1 MKRNH
6 ETNRAIARRLLRSIP
21 VILLVVLATLPA
33 AAQGGGTPG
42 GSRTSE
48 SVLGSDE
55 KESPFGETTEASPI
69 ERSVEPTTYRVGPS
83 DRLLISATGRPV
95 PIPAVVGYD
104 NVLILP
110 RGIPPVNVT
119 NMTLAQ
125 LSTHL
130 DSVFRERSP
139 GWGTITISL
148 LQPRAIFIEVKGDVL
163 APGRYITT
171 SADRVST
178 AIDMANR
185 IPEALATVDDE
196 FISLTKRSVLG
207 ARSGHGS
214 RNLGNGTSG
223 GGYARDIRIRHS
235 DGTVDRADL
244 VRYRALGHEWENP
257 TLREGDQVMVQQA
270 DPFGRTVSIAGG
282 VVNPVVGLPFRQGD
296 RLDMLLG
303 LAVGVRDDAS
313 ATSAYVMRDGLSG
326 ETKIAIDLTD
336 SLAVASFEL
345 QPSDQVIV
353 PIEQRS
359 VGIRSGVVTIEGE
372 VVRPQAFA
380 IIPGKSTLRD
390 VIEQAGGFTPFASL
404 NGSYIRRPDDP
415 LALRPSQQVLD
426 PKSGMA
432 TSELALED
440 TLRYMFDQQVQ
451 QNLVSADFVAIFQ
464 LGDLSR
470 DVVLQ
475 NGDAI
480 VVPRERQGV
489 YVFGRIP
496 HPGFVTYKRGA
507 PFEYYID
514 QAGGY
519 TTAAAPKRVA
529 VEKFGTGV
537 WEGVC
542 CTEIESGDRIYVPG
556 ERDTPARTALE
567 QTATYLGIA
576 AGVLTITEVILRII
590 DRLTPNE

>member
-1 MKRNH
+1 MKRNLQFN
-6 ETNRAIARRLLRSIP
+6 TISLL
-21 VILLVVLATLPA
+21 LFFLMVLPSFS
-33 AAQGGGTPG
+33 QGGGTPG
-42 GSRTSE
+42 GSRTVE
-48 SVLGSDE
+48 SMLGSDD
-55 KESPFGETTEASPI
+55 KESPYGETTEAAPI
-69 ERSVEPTTYRVGPS
+69 ERSVEPSTYRVGPS
-83 DRLLISATGRPV
+83 DRLLISATGRPT
-95 PIPAVVGYD
+95 PIPVVVGYD

-119 NMTLAQ
+119 DMTLAQ
-125 LSTHL
+125 LATQL
-130 DSVFRERSP
+130 DSIFRARSP
-139 GWGTITISL
+139 GWGEISVSL
-148 LQPRAIFIEVKGDVL
+148 LQPRAIFVEVMGAVL
-163 APGRYITT
+163 APGRYVTT

-185 IPEALATVDDE
+185 LPEELASADDE
-196 FISLTKRSVLG
+196 LINLSKLSVLG
-207 ARSGHGS
+207 EKSGHGS

-223 GGYARDIRIRHS
+223 GGYARDVRIRHA
-235 DGTVDRADL
+235 DGSVDRADL

-257 TLREGDQVMVQQA
+257 TLREGDQILVQQA
-270 DPFGRTVSIAGG
+270 DPFGRTISIAGG
-282 VVNPVVGLPFRQGD
+282 VVNPVVGLPYRQGD
-296 RLDMLLG
+296 RLDLLLG
-303 LAVGVRDDAS
+303 LAAGVRDEGEARR
-313 ATSAYVMRDGLSG
+313 AYVMRDDVSG
-326 ETKIAIDLTD
+326 EVKIAVDLTD
-336 SLAVASFEL
+336 SLAVASFQL
-345 QPSDQVIV
+345 QASDQVIV

-359 VGIRSGVVTIEGE
+359 VGVRSGVVTIEGE
-372 VVRPQAFA
+372 VVRPQAYA
-380 IIPGKSTLRD
+380 IIPGKTTLRD
-390 VIEQAGGFTPFASL
+390 VIQQAGGFTPFASL
-404 NGSYIRRPDDP
+404 NGSYVRRPDDP
-415 LALRPSQQVLD
+415 LALRPSQQVVD

-451 QNLVSADFVAIFQ
+451 QNLVSADFVSIFKR
-464 LGDLSR
+464 GDLSR

-480 VVPRERQGV
+480 VIPRERHGV

-496 HPGFVTYKRGA
+496 HPGFVTYREGA
-507 PFEYYID
+507 PYEYYIN

-519 TTAAAPKRVA
+519 TTAAAPSRVA

-576 AGVLTITEVILRII
+576 AGVLTITEVIIRIV